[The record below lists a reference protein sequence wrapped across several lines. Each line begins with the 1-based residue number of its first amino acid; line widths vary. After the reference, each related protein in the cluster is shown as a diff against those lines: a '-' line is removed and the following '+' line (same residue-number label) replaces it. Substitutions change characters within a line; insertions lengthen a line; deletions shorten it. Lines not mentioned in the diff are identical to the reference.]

1 MGRYE
6 IIYFQKRGCYIKT
19 SSSICRTWVPGS
31 RKKCNIRWRKF
42 IWWRKQR
49 LSLARL
55 LLRDSADIWILDEPT
70 TALDLE
76 NTTKTMNLIEAS
88 SKTLVIATH
97 DLDVLPRFDKIIVMI
112 DGEIKESG
120 SYESLLEGNGYLS
133 QMIEINHSSKMYI
146 NSK

>member
-1 MGRYE
+1 M
-6 IIYFQKRGCYIKT
+6 
-19 SSSICRTWVPGS
+19 
-31 RKKCNIRWRKF
+31 
-42 IWWRKQR
+42 
-49 LSLARL
+49 SLARL

-70 TALDLE
+70 TALDIE

-146 NSK
+146 NK